1 MVDKEKIATAEIFN
15 ELNQEQLEK
24 IAKLCEEVIFGDGD
38 KIITDGETTDS
49 FFILVEGSVDLRFE
63 IPFRKTSKEM
73 TVLTIEPGECFGWSA
88 LVPPHQ
94 ATLSGYSVGTSKAV
108 RIAGNKFLS
117 LCEKNSYMGYLIMRN
132 LATMIANRLTKQQE
146 FFIKDIGENLQF
158 KW

>member
-24 IAKLCEEVIFGDGD
+24 IADLCEEVIFGDGD
-38 KIITDGETTDS
+38 KIFTDGKTIDS

-73 TVLTIEPGECFGWSA
+73 TVVTIEPGECFGWSA
-88 LVPPHQ
+88 IVPPHQ
-94 ATLSGYSVGTSKAV
+94 ATLSGYSVGTSKAA
-108 RIAGNKFLS
+108 RIAGDKFLS
-117 LCEKNSYMGYLIMRN
+117 LCERNSYIGYLIMRK
-132 LATMIANRLTKQQE
+132 LATTIASRLTKQRE
-146 FFIKDIGENLQF
+146 IFIKDIGDNLQF